1 MINMRIQQSRYRIIC
16 VLILL
21 FTSCLKEKKTT
32 NINNDV
38 IEKVEQVKAK
48 FVSFD
53 FKFISKSKI

>member
-1 MINMRIQQSRYRIIC
+1 MCFNST
-16 VLILL
+16 
-21 FTSCLKEKKTT
+21 FFFCLKEKKTT